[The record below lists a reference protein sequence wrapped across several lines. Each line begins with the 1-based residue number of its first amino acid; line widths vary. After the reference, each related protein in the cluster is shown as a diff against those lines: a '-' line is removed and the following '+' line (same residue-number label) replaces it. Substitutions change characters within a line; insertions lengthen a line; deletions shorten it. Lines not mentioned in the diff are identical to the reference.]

1 MSFLHLSYSNHLAI
15 SFHNNLYSITLLHLT
30 HTENTRSL
38 THCTLLPILYQHL
51 CTVLVELASKKQL
64 NVTIMHENRCAPP
77 IIGWINKPYILAVR
91 IGTVLQE
98 SSRTENDKK
107 MCLPRIFHP
116 VGCLYPQESATIS
129 LQNALKVPYTGC
141 VSSSCG
147 FFSFGKMLQTSILSW
162 TLILK
167 LLGPLAYEDTKTG
180 KNAGKRGVKRVL
192 ARIKFVNQS
201 LIVISLTTIILS
213 KLLY

>member
-129 LQNALKVPYTGC
+129 LQNALKVPYTVC
-141 VSSSCG
+141 VFKLWFLQLRKDASDINSVLNSHTQA
-147 FFSFGKMLQTSILSW
+147 FGAIGIRGYQNREERWKKGRKTRLS
-162 TLILK
+162 TYK
-167 LLGPLAYEDTKTG
+167 
-180 KNAGKRGVKRVL
+180 VC
-192 ARIKFVNQS
+192 
-201 LIVISLTTIILS
+201 
-213 KLLY
+213 